1 MRSASSKSRRFRW
14 GAWASPRTLRP
25 SSHFSRRT
33 RPATLP
39 AKSSTSAAATSC
51 EPLIF
56 TSVQEAVAAI
66 PDGSTVAVDGFTLM
80 GVAEALYEGIE
91 ENFRKTGHP
100 RDLVI
105 VHAAG
110 QSNRKVGF
118 EHFAVEG
125 LAKRIVGSHWGL
137 MPRMSAFLGQ
147 GLAEAVCLPQGQ
159 LSTLYRSIAA
169 GRPGNLSRIGL
180 GTFVDP
186 RIEGGKVNQPARDH
200 APDYV
205 AIERIDGQELM
216 FYRSF
221 KIDVGIFRASSVDQD
236 GNCSHED
243 EAVTL
248 DALAIAQAAHN
259 ANGIVICQAK
269 KLVSRGSIPPRQ
281 VTVPGALV
289 DLVVQAP
296 EPERQH
302 RQTDR
307 TVFDPVYISA
317 ASDSQLPTAP
327 FSTRLVIGRRAIR
340 FLHRGDVVNIGTGI
354 PGDTVGPALAEAGL
368 SEAIT
373 LTVESGVY
381 GGVPAGG
388 VDFGITA
395 HPTAIISHAAQF
407 DFYNGGG
414 LDATFMGAGQVDRDG
429 NGNVS
434 RLGGRVIG
442 AGGFIHIT
450 QTAPLV
456 CFCFTLE
463 GRNEKFVN
471 RVDHLT
477 FSADQARKNKQTVL
491 YVTERAVFKLAADG
505 LELLEIAPGLALD
518 DLLMQI
524 PFPVT
529 MRQPVARMPEDIF
542 QPAVRPFELPARAAG
557 KIQELSK
564 GR

>member
-1 MRSASSKSRRFRW
+1 MRVASVS
-14 GAWASPRTLRP
+14 
-25 SSHFSRRT
+25 
-33 RPATLP
+33 
-39 AKSSTSAAATSC
+39 
-51 EPLIF
+51 
-56 TSVQEAVAAI
+56 EAVAAI
-66 PDGSTVAVDGFTLM
+66 PDGATVAVDGFTLM

-91 ENFRKTGHP
+91 ASFRESGHP

-110 QSNRKVGF
+110 QSNRKIGF

-186 RIEGGKVNQPARDH
+186 RIEAGKVNQPARDH

-205 AIERIDGQELM
+205 VVESIDGHEFM

-221 KIDVGIFRASSVDQD
+221 KIDVGIFRASSVDQQ
-236 GNCSHED
+236 GNCSLED

-269 KLVSRGSIPPRQ
+269 KFVPSGAIPPRQ

-289 DLVVQAP
+289 DIVVPAP
-296 EPERQH
+296 DPERQH
-302 RQTDR
+302 RQTDG
-307 TVFDPVYISA
+307 TFFDPVYVSA
-317 ASDSQLPTAP
+317 ASGAELPRAP

-368 SEAIT
+368 SDAIT

-395 HPTAIISHAAQF
+395 HPTAIIPHASQF

-414 LDATFMGAGQVDRDG
+414 LDATFMGAGQVDQFG
-429 NGNVS
+429 NVNVS

-442 AGGFIHIT
+442 AGGFIDIT
-450 QTAPLV
+450 QSARVV

-463 GRNEKFVN
+463 GRNEKL
-471 RVDHLT
+471 VDHVDHMT
-477 FSADQARKNKQTVL
+477 FSADQARKNNQEVL
-491 YVTERAVFKLAADG
+491 YVTERAVLRLGEAG
-505 LELLEIAPGLALD
+505 LELLEMAPGLELD
-518 DLLMQI
+518 SLLKQI
-524 PFPVT
+524 PFRVQV
-529 MRQPVARMPEDIF
+529 RQRVARMPADIF
-542 QPAVRPFELPARAAG
+542 RGSVASFDLPPQPAGKMRRLRAVSSG
-557 KIQELSK
+557 
-564 GR
+564 G

>member
-1 MRSASSKSRRFRW
+1 MRLVSV
-14 GAWASPRTLRP
+14 GE
-25 SSHFSRRT
+25 
-33 RPATLP
+33 
-39 AKSSTSAAATSC
+39 AAA
-51 EPLIF
+51 
-56 TSVQEAVAAI
+56 VI
-66 PDGSTVAVDGFTLM
+66 PDGATIAVDGFTLM
-80 GVAEALYEGIE
+80 GVAEAIYEGIE
-91 ENFRKTGHP
+91 ARFRSTGHP

-110 QSNRKVGF
+110 QSNRKIGF

-137 MPRMSAFLGQ
+137 MPRMSAFLGE

-159 LSTLYRSIAA
+159 MSSLYRAIAA

-186 RIEGGKVNQPARDH
+186 RIEAGKVNQPARDH

-205 AIERIDGQELM
+205 AIEHIDGQDFM

-236 GNCSHED
+236 GNCSLDD

-248 DALAIAQAAHN
+248 DALAIAQAARN
-259 ANGIVICQAK
+259 SGGTVICQAK
-269 KLVSRGSIPPRQ
+269 KLVPRGAIPPKQ

-296 EPERQH
+296 DPERQH

-307 TVFDPVYISA
+307 AFFDPVYISA
-317 ASDSQLPTAP
+317 SSDSELPTAP
-327 FSTRLVIGRRAIR
+327 FSSRLVIGRRAIR
-340 FLHRGDVVNIGTGI
+340 FLSRGDVVNIGTGI

-368 SEAIT
+368 SDAIT

-395 HPTAIISHAAQF
+395 HPTAIISHASQF

-429 NGNVS
+429 NVNVS
-434 RLGGRVIG
+434 RLGGRVVG
-442 AGGFIHIT
+442 AGGFIDIT
-450 QTAPLV
+450 QSARLV

-463 GRNEKFVN
+463 GRNEKFIN

-477 FSADQARKNKQTVL
+477 FSADQARKNDQRVL
-491 YVTERAVFKLAADG
+491 YVTERAVFNLEPSG
-505 LELLEIAPGLALD
+505 LRLLEIAPGVDVA
-518 DLLMQI
+518 DLLGRI
-524 PFPVT
+524 PFPVAV
-529 MRQPVARMPEDIF
+529 PEPPALMPDDIF
-542 QPAVRPFELPARAAG
+542 EATIRPFHLPDRPTG

>member
-1 MRSASSKSRRFRW
+1 MRLASV
-14 GAWASPRTLRP
+14 L
-25 SSHFSRRT
+25 
-33 RPATLP
+33 
-39 AKSSTSAAATSC
+39 
-51 EPLIF
+51 
-56 TSVQEAVAAI
+56 EAVAAI
-66 PDGSTVAVDGFTLM
+66 PDGATVAVDGFTLM

-91 ENFRKTGHP
+91 ASFRKTGHP

-110 QSNRKVGF
+110 QSNRKIGF

-137 MPRMSAFLGQ
+137 MPRMSAFLGE

-159 LSTLYRSIAA
+159 LSSLYRAIAA
-169 GRPGNLSRIGL
+169 GRPGNLTRIGL

-186 RIEGGKVNQPARDH
+186 RIEAGKVNQPARDR

-205 AIERIDGQELM
+205 AIEQIDGRDFM

-236 GNCSHED
+236 GNCSLDD

-259 ANGIVICQAK
+259 SGGVVICQAK
-269 KLVSRGSIPPRQ
+269 KLVRRGAIPPRQ

-296 EPERQH
+296 DPERQH
-302 RQTDR
+302 RQTNG
-307 TVFDPVYISA
+307 TFFDPVYISA
-317 ASDSQLPTAP
+317 SSDSELPQAP
-327 FSTRLVIGRRAIR
+327 YSSRLVIGRRAIR

-368 SEAIT
+368 SDAIT

-395 HPTAIISHAAQF
+395 HPTAIIPHASQF

-414 LDATFMGAGQVDRDG
+414 LDATFMGAGQVDREG
-429 NGNVS
+429 NVNVS

-442 AGGFIHIT
+442 AGGFIDIT
-450 QTAPLV
+450 QSARLV

-463 GRNEKFVN
+463 GRNEKFVD

-477 FSADQARKNKQTVL
+477 FSADQARKNGQHVL
-491 YVTERAVFKLAADG
+491 YVTERAVFRLAADG
-505 LELLEIAPGLALD
+505 LELLEIAPSLALD
-518 DLLMQI
+518 DILGQI

-542 QPAVRPFELPARAAG
+542 QPAIRPFELSARPAG

>member
-1 MRSASSKSRRFRW
+1 MWPPWSRFW
-14 GAWASPRTLRP
+14 
-25 SSHFSRRT
+25 RRT
-33 RPATLP
+33 RQDTLR
-39 AKSSTSAAATSC
+39 AKSSTSAAATCYDGPSSRGVR
-51 EPLIF
+51 LV
-56 TSVQEAVAAI
+56 SVGEAAAAI
-66 PDGSTVAVDGFTLM
+66 PDGATIAVDGFTLM
-80 GVAEALYEGIE
+80 GVAEAIYEAIE
-91 ENFRKTGHP
+91 ARFRSTGHP

-110 QSNRKVGF
+110 QSNRKIGF

-137 MPRMSAFLGQ
+137 MPRMSAFLGN

-159 LSTLYRSIAA
+159 LSSLYRAIAA

-186 RIEGGKVNQPARDH
+186 RIEAGKVNQPARDR

-205 AIERIDGQELM
+205 AIERIDDQDFM

-221 KIDVGIFRASSVDQD
+221 KIDVGIFRASSVDPA
-236 GNCSHED
+236 GNSSLEE

-259 ANGIVICQAK
+259 SGGLVICQAK
-269 KLVSRGSIPPRQ
+269 KLVPRGAIPPRH

-289 DLVVQAP
+289 DLVVQVP
-296 EPERQH
+296 DPERQH
-302 RQTDR
+302 RQTDG
-307 TVFDPVYISA
+307 TFFDQVYISA
-317 ASDSQLPTAP
+317 SSDSELPQAP
-327 FSTRLVIGRRAIR
+327 YSSRLVIGRRAIR

-368 SEAIT
+368 SDAIT
-373 LTVESGVY
+373 LTVESGGY

-395 HPTAIISHAAQF
+395 YPTAIIPHASQF

-414 LDATFMGAGQVDRDG
+414 LDATFMGAGEVDRNG
-429 NGNVS
+429 NVNVS

-442 AGGFIHIT
+442 AGGFIDIT
-450 QTAPLV
+450 QSARLV
-456 CFCFTLE
+456 CFCFSLDGT
-463 GRNEKFVN
+463 REKFVN
-471 RVDHLT
+471 QVEHLT
-477 FSADQARKNKQTVL
+477 FSAEQARMNGQTVL
-491 YVTERAVFKLAADG
+491 YVTERALFRLEPQGLA
-505 LELLEIAPGLALD
+505 LMEIAPGLEVRSILNK
-518 DLLMQI
+518 I

-529 MRQPVARMPEDIF
+529 VRQPVARMPEDIF
-542 QPAVRPFELPARAAG
+542 QPAIRPFELSTRAAG
-557 KIQELSK
+557 KIQEFSK

>member
-1 MRSASSKSRRFRW
+1 
-14 GAWASPRTLRP
+14 
-25 SSHFSRRT
+25 
-33 RPATLP
+33 
-39 AKSSTSAAATSC
+39 
-51 EPLIF
+51 
-56 TSVQEAVAAI
+56 
-66 PDGSTVAVDGFTLM
+66 M

-100 RDLVI
+100 GDLVI

-110 QSNRKVGF
+110 QSNRKIGF

-147 GLAEAVCLPQGQ
+147 GGAEAVCLPQGQ
-159 LSTLYRSIAA
+159 IATLYRSIAA
-169 GRPGNLSRIGL
+169 GRPGNLTRVGL

-205 AIERIDGQELM
+205 AIQRIDDQDFM
-216 FYRSF
+216 FYRRF
-221 KIDVGIFRASSVDQD
+221 GIDVGIFRASQVDQD
-236 GNCSHED
+236 GNCSLDE

-259 ANGIVICQAK
+259 SGGLVICQAK
-269 KLVSRGSIPPRQ
+269 NLVAGGAIAPRQ
-281 VTVPGALV
+281 VAVPGSLV

-302 RQTDR
+302 RQSDG
-307 TVFDPVYISA
+307 VYFDKKYISA
-317 ASDSQLPTAP
+317 SSGAELPRAE
-327 FSTRLVIGRRAIR
+327 FSNRLAIGRRAIR
-340 FLHRGDVVNIGTGI
+340 YLHRGDIVNIGTGI
-354 PGDTVGPALAEAGL
+354 PGDSVGPALAEAGL
-368 SEAIT
+368 SDAIT

-395 HPTAIISHAAQF
+395 HPTAIIPHASQF

-429 NGNVS
+429 NVNVS
-434 RLGGRVIG
+434 RLGGRIIG
-442 AGGFIHIT
+442 AGGFIDIT
-450 QTAPLV
+450 QSAKLV

-471 RVDHLT
+471 RVEHMT
-477 FSADQARKNKQTVL
+477 FNAEQARRNHQDIL
-491 YVTERAVFKLAADG
+491 YVPERAVFRLRAARRD
-505 LELLEIAPGLALD
+505 LVEIAPGVD
-518 DLLMQI
+518 IGDLINQL
-524 PFPVT
+524 PFRVHV
-529 MRQPVARMPEDIF
+529 QEPVARMPEDIF
-542 QPAVRPFELPARAAG
+542 KLTVAPFDLPKRPTG
-557 KIQELSK
+557 KIATSQ

>member
-1 MRSASSKSRRFRW
+1 MRIA
-14 GAWASPRTLRP
+14 
-25 SSHFSRRT
+25 
-33 RPATLP
+33 
-39 AKSSTSAAATSC
+39 
-51 EPLIF
+51 
-56 TSVQEAVAAI
+56 SVQDAVVAI
-66 PDGSTVAVDGFTLM
+66 PDGATVAVDGFTLM

-91 ENFRKTGHP
+91 KNFRSKGHP

-110 QSNRKVGF
+110 QSNRKIGF

-169 GRPGNLSRIGL
+169 GRPGNLTRIGL

-205 AIERIDGQELM
+205 AIEKLDGQEFML
-216 FYRSF
+216 YRSF
-221 KIDVGIFRASSVDQD
+221 KIDVGIFRASTVDPD
-236 GNCSHED
+236 GNCSLDE

-259 ANGIVICQAK
+259 AGGTVICQAK
-269 KLVSRGSIPPRQ
+269 RLVPRGAIAPRQ
-281 VTVPGALV
+281 VSVPGCLV
-289 DLVVQAP
+289 DLVVEAP
-296 EPERQH
+296 DPERQH
-302 RQTDR
+302 RQSDG
-307 TVFDPVYISA
+307 VFFDDVYISSASSGAELPRA
-317 ASDSQLPTAP
+317 A
-327 FSTRLVIGRRAIR
+327 FSTRLAIGRRAIR

-354 PGDTVGPALAEAGL
+354 PGDTIGPALAEAGL
-368 SEAIT
+368 SDAIT

-395 HPTAIISHAAQF
+395 HPTAIISHASQF

-414 LDATFMGAGQVDRDG
+414 LDATFMGAGQVDRQG
-429 NGNVS
+429 NVNVS
-434 RLGGRVIG
+434 RLGGRIIG
-442 AGGFIHIT
+442 AGGFIDIT
-450 QTAPLV
+450 QSARLV

-471 RVDHLT
+471 RVEHLT
-477 FSADQARKNKQTVL
+477 FSAEQARRNNQTVL
-491 YVTERAVFKLAADG
+491 YVTERAVFRLESDG
-505 LELLEIAPGLALD
+505 LALIEAAPGLD
-518 DLLMQI
+518 VTDLLNQI
-524 PFPVT
+524 PFPVHV
-529 MRQPVARMPEDIF
+529 QEPIARMPEDIF
-542 QPAVRPFELPARAAG
+542 KPTVAPFDLPTRPAG
-557 KIQELSK
+557 KIRGLRAVSS
-564 GR
+564 GG

>member
-1 MRSASSKSRRFRW
+1 MRLA
-14 GAWASPRTLRP
+14 
-25 SSHFSRRT
+25 
-33 RPATLP
+33 
-39 AKSSTSAAATSC
+39 
-51 EPLIF
+51 
-56 TSVQEAVAAI
+56 SVQEAVRAI
-66 PDGSTVAVDGFTLM
+66 PDGATVAVDGFTLM

-91 ENFRKTGHP
+91 EKFLSTGHP
-100 RDLVI
+100 RDLVV

-110 QSNRKVGF
+110 QSNRKIGF

-159 LSTLYRSIAA
+159 ISTLYRSIAA
-169 GRPGNLSRIGL
+169 GRPGNLTRIGL

-186 RIEGGKVNQPARDH
+186 RIEAGKVNQPSREH
-200 APDYV
+200 APNYV
-205 AIERIDGQELM
+205 AIETIDGEDLM

-221 KIDVGIFRASSVDQD
+221 KLDVGIFRASAVDD
-236 GNCSHED
+236 EGNCSLED

-259 ANGIVICQAK
+259 SHGIVICQAK
-269 KLVSRGSIPPRQ
+269 KLVARGAIAPRQ
-281 VTVPGALV
+281 VTVPGRLV

-296 EPERQH
+296 DPERQH
-302 RQTDR
+302 RQSDG
-307 TVFDPVYISA
+307 VFFDERYISA
-317 ASDSQLPTAP
+317 SSGAELPRAP
-327 FSTRLVIGRRAIR
+327 YSTRLAIGRRAIR
-340 FLHRGDVVNIGTGI
+340 LLQRGDIVNIGTGI
-354 PGDTVGPALAEAGL
+354 PGDSVGPALAEAGL
-368 SEAIT
+368 SDAIT

-395 HPTAIISHAAQF
+395 HPTAIIPHASQF

-414 LDATFMGAGQVDRDG
+414 LDATFMGAGQVDRHG
-429 NGNVS
+429 NVNVS

-442 AGGFIHIT
+442 AGGFIDIT
-450 QTAPLV
+450 QSARLV

-471 RVDHLT
+471 QVEHLT
-477 FSADQARKNKQTVL
+477 FSAEQARRNNQTVL
-491 YVTERAVFKLAADG
+491 YVTERAVFRLEPEGLKLI
-505 LELLEIAPGLALD
+505 EVAPGLDVKDVLD
-518 DLLMQI
+518 PM
-524 PFPVT
+524 PFRVNVQEPI
-529 MRQPVARMPEDIF
+529 ARMPDDIF
-542 QPAVRPFELPARAAG
+542 RPTVAPFDLPKPSTG
-557 KIQELSK
+557 KIATSQ

>member
-1 MRSASSKSRRFRW
+1 MRLASV
-14 GAWASPRTLRP
+14 T
-25 SSHFSRRT
+25 
-33 RPATLP
+33 
-39 AKSSTSAAATSC
+39 
-51 EPLIF
+51 
-56 TSVQEAVAAI
+56 EAVAAI
-66 PDGSTVAVDGFTLM
+66 PDGATVAVDGFTLM

-91 ENFRKTGHP
+91 SSFHAKGHP

-110 QSNRKVGF
+110 QSNRKIGF

-137 MPRMSAFLGQ
+137 MPRMSSFLGQ

-159 LSTLYRSIAA
+159 ISTLYRSIAA
-169 GRPGNLSRIGL
+169 GRPGNLTRIGL

-186 RIEGGKVNQPARDH
+186 RIEAGKVNQPARDH

-205 AIERIDGQELM
+205 AIEILDGQEFM

-221 KIDVGIFRASSVDQD
+221 KIDVGVFRASAVDAD
-236 GNCSHED
+236 GNCSLDE

-259 ANGIVICQAK
+259 SHGVVICQAK
-269 KLVSRGSIPPRQ
+269 KLVPRGAIAPRQ
-281 VTVPGALV
+281 VTVPGCLV

-296 EPERQH
+296 DPERQH
-302 RQTDR
+302 RQSDG
-307 TVFDPVYISA
+307 VFFDERYISPSSGAELPRA
-317 ASDSQLPTAP
+317 A
-327 FSTRLVIGRRAIR
+327 FSTRLAIGRRAIR
-340 FLHRGDVVNIGTGI
+340 FLHHGDVVNIGTGI
-354 PGDTVGPALAEAGL
+354 PGDSVGPALAEAGL
-368 SEAIT
+368 SSAIT

-395 HPTAIISHAAQF
+395 HPTAIIPHASQF

-414 LDATFMGAGQVDRDG
+414 LDATFMGAGQVDQQG
-429 NGNVS
+429 NVNVS

-442 AGGFIHIT
+442 AGGFIDIT
-450 QTAPLV
+450 QSARLV

-463 GRNEKFVN
+463 GRNEKFVKQ
-471 RVDHLT
+471 VDHLT
-477 FSADQARKNKQTVL
+477 FSAEQARRNKQEVL
-491 YVTERAVFKLAADG
+491 YVTERAVFRLEPDG
-505 LELLEIAPGLALD
+505 LAVIEIAPGLDVAEVVN
-518 DLLMQI
+518 QI
-524 PFPVT
+524 PFRVNVQEPI
-529 MRQPVARMPEDIF
+529 ARMPEDIF
-542 QPAVRPFELPARAAG
+542 NPTVAPFDLPRRPAG
-557 KIQELSK
+557 KIRVSQ